1 MEPLPDAEI
10 TVNNQLLLRHE
21 KAALWL
27 ALDQMTVYYLD
38 DLNEV
43 SKLNWQS
50 DQIAVGKESL
60 LRKIKSD
67 RENESPEFCLGTED
81 LNLVISALGA
91 YGFNES
97 LQKGARHRLIAIRK
111 QFEELKSNRS

>member
-10 TVNNQLLLRHE
+10 TINNQLLLRHE

-27 ALDQMTVYYLD
+27 ALDQMTSYYLD

-43 SKLNWQS
+43 SKLDWQS
-50 DQIAVGKESL
+50 DEIAVGKESL
-60 LRKIKSD
+60 LRKIKND
-67 RENESPEFCLGTED
+67 EEDKRPEFHLETED

-97 LQKGARHRLIAIRK
+97 IEKGTRHRLIAIRK